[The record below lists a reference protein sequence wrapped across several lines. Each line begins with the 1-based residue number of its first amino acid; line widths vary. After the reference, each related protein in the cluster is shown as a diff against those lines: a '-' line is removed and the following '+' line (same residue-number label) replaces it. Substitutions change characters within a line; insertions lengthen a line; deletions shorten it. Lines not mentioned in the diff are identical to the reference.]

1 MATKTANV
9 LARVEPEVKSEAE
22 DIMNQLGVPASVVI
36 NMLYKQI
43 IIKRKIPFDLSLP
56 KQPLT
61 RSEMTKAQFDEMM
74 QTGLDQAKAGLSR
87 SADDVIADLKK
98 EVGEWAANSTM

>member
-9 LARVEPEVKSEAE
+9 LARVEPEVKAEAE
-22 DIMNQLGVPASVVI
+22 NIMNQLGVPVSVVI
-36 NMLYKQI
+36 NMLYNQI

-56 KQPLT
+56 KQLLT

-87 SADDVIADLKK
+87 PADDVIADLKK
-98 EVGEWAANSTM
+98 EVDEWEANSTK